1 MIIRPLEER
10 DRRSVLDMMV
20 EFYSSPAIL
29 HHAPEE
35 TLERCLTDAL
45 SDSPYIEGY
54 VFDEGG
60 KIAGYSLVA
69 KSYST
74 EYGGMCV
81 WIEDLYVLPEFRGK
95 SFASR
100 FFEFIDSRYEKSA
113 VRMRLEVE
121 PSNEGARRLYGKCG
135 YNELPYIQ
143 MTKEF
148 SKP

>member
-1 MIIRPLEER
+1 MIIRPLEAH
-10 DRRSVLDMMV
+10 DRHAVLDMMV

-60 KIAGYSLVA
+60 NIAGYSLVA

-121 PSNEGARRLYGKCG
+121 PSNEGARRLYRKCG
-135 YNELPYIQ
+135 YNELSYIQ

-148 SKP
+148 FKP

>member
-1 MIIRPLEER
+1 MIIRPLEKR
-10 DRRSVLDMMV
+10 DRRFVLDMMV

-60 KIAGYSLVA
+60 NIAGYSLVA

-81 WIEDLYVLPEFRGK
+81 WIEDLYVLPEFRGN
-95 SFASR
+95 SFASK
-100 FFEFIDSRYEKSA
+100 FFEFIERRYEKSA

-121 PSNEGARRLYGKCG
+121 PSNEGARRLYRKCG
-135 YNELPYIQ
+135 YNELSYIQ

-148 SKP
+148 FKP